1 MNSLQRLDNEQLST
15 IIIRAIKFNLEE
27 EFIKFLK
34 NEAIRRLT
42 YSQYDLITKQS
53 LQDALDIIYF
63 KKELELLQYEQSK
76 CTDEAISGLIWD
88 DIQLLQSVIEL
99 ATEQI
104 K

>member
-1 MNSLQRLDNEQLST
+1 MNSLQRLDDEQLST
-15 IIIRAIKFNLEE
+15 IIIRAIKFNLEND
-27 EFIKFLK
+27 FLKFLK

-42 YSQYDLITKQS
+42 YTQFDHISKQS
-53 LQDALDIIYF
+53 LQDALDVIYF

-76 CTDEAISGLIWD
+76 CTDDAIREQIWI
-88 DIQLLQSVIEL
+88 DINLLQSVIEL